1 MNIPYT
7 SLNGYND
14 LFIDYL
20 TKFEKVSQ
28 FFTFTPDGQGIL
40 NSINAKKES
49 YNNERISRI
58 ELAEILKTQNKFFNS
73 GESTFLNIEF
83 LKEENTFAIV
93 TGQQIGML
101 TGNLYTI
108 IKALNAVQL
117 SRSLSAKYTDY
128 KFVPVF
134 WLEADD
140 HDFLEINNVNVFDSS
155 NAVKNLSYFEKGVE
169 KERYLTPT
177 GRIVLDSH
185 IEVFKQMLKDSL
197 LQTEFTDELF
207 DYINRSYKEGIDLIT
222 SFARFFNYMA
232 GDKGVIFCNPTDK
245 ELKKMMIP
253 VFEKELNTYPH
264 TCEMIVDTSARL
276 ESKEYEPQVKPRSIN
291 IFYAHNNSRHL
302 VEIKEGKFSLR
313 HTRQKY
319 EKEELFH
326 LLYTNPENFS
336 PNVIL
341 RPVCQDYLLPTV
353 AYIGG
358 PSEVAYFAQFRDV
371 YNFFDM
377 EVPVVYPRTSITILE
392 KRVEAFLEKFDFGFE
407 ELFDEENV
415 SRKLLGKFNAVNIQE
430 VFGNFEDDLNAVMY
444 TYSLKLHDID
454 KNLMQNLRNKYDK
467 FLENLAVSKKKF
479 EESQIKQN
487 DSTGSK
493 LSGIINSVYPNGK
506 PQERSINI
514 SYFLNKYGFEFLNE
528 LFNTIEINKFS
539 HQVISTDSMT
549 KTDQPRLF

>member
-28 FFTFTPDGQGIL
+28 FFTFSPDGQGIL

-49 YNNERISRI
+49 YNNEKISRI

-140 HDFLEINNVNVFDSS
+140 HDFLEINNINVFDSS
-155 NAVKNLSYFEKGVE
+155 NAVKNLSYFEKGLE

-185 IEVFKQMLKDSL
+185 IEGFKQMLRDSL
-197 LQTEFTDELF
+197 IQTEFTDELF

-222 SFARFFNYMA
+222 AFARFFNYIA
-232 GDKGVIFCNPTDK
+232 GDKGIIFCNPTDK

-253 VFEKELNTYPH
+253 VFEKELNTYPN

-276 ESKEYEPQVKPRSIN
+276 ESKDYEPQVKPRSIN
-291 IFYAHNNSRHL
+291 VFYAHNNSRHL

-319 EKEELFH
+319 EKEELFQ

-377 EVPVVYPRTSITILE
+377 EVPVIYPRTSITVLE
-392 KRVEAFLEKFDFGFE
+392 KRVEAFLEKFDIGFE
-407 ELFDEENV
+407 ELFDEANV
-415 SRKLLGKFNAVNIQE
+415 TRKLLGKFNAVNIQE

-444 TYSLKLHDID
+444 TYSLKLNDID
-454 KNLMQNLRNKYDK
+454 KNLTQNLRNKYDK

-493 LSGIINSVYPNGK
+493 LSGVINSVYPNGK

-514 SYFLNKYGFEFLNE
+514 SYFLNKYGFQFINDLY
-528 LFNTIEINKFS
+528 NTVEINKFS
-539 HQVISTDSMT
+539 HQVISIDSMT